1 MNQYSSRINRDRR
14 LTMLYKNDF
23 IIEYFNNKPLFVNR
37 NAFTV
42 TLNNNN
48 LTKRKTVNK
57 YSIAYALKPLT
68 YFSSLFALNCFTY
81 SKNGIKKLNVYNK
94 FYCAVVI
101 LVFVPFSTF
110 VRSINFRQVGTD
122 LPFDIITK
130 SFIIFQCLEN
140 IYDLFSTSFGNSYYY
155 IKLIETIDSIDGHYQ
170 ITKALF
176 IKRRIF
182 SIVLTL
188 IPIFLISFTFAFSK
202 FELLSIVNDITL
214 VILLLQGNICIFFA
228 SIIYICLLNFNI
240 ILRKKLEDNI
250 SSSKKLIFTDDS
262 LAYFINVS

>member
-1 MNQYSSRINRDRR
+1 MNQYSSRINRVRR

-23 IIEYFNNKPLFVNR
+23 IIQYFNNKPFFVNR

-42 TLNNNN
+42 TLNNN
-48 LTKRKTVNK
+48 LTKRKTFNK

-94 FYCAVVI
+94 FYCALVI
-101 LVFVPFSTF
+101 LLFVPFSTF

-122 LPFDIITK
+122 LPFDLITK
-130 SFIIFQCLEN
+130 YFIISQCLEN
-140 IYDLFSTSFGNSYYY
+140 IYDLFSTSFGNSHYY
-155 IKLIETIDSIDGHYQ
+155 IKLIETIDSIDDHFQ
-170 ITKALF
+170 ITKTLF

-188 IPIFLISFTFAFSK
+188 IPIFLISFTFAFFK

-214 VILLLQGNICIFFA
+214 VIILLQGINCIFFA
-228 SIIYICLLNFNI
+228 TIIYICLLNFNI
-240 ILRKKLEDNI
+240 ILRKKLRDI
-250 SSSKKLIFTDDS
+250 SSSKKLIFKDDS
-262 LAYFINVS
+262 LAYFINVSC